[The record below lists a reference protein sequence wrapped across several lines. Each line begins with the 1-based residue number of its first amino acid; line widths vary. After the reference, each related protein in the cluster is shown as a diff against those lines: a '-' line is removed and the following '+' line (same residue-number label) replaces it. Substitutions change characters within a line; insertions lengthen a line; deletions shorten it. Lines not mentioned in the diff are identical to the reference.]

1 MPGPKLGGKFPQILN
16 FEDFLQQLKETLKPV
31 SHPHY
36 ISLEEAEA
44 LAVASPKD
52 QALQRHANLKR
63 ELYKRVS
70 TQIVNLRDQMDQKDK
85 DDYKELR
92 ELQTTIEKA
101 IKKDPELKTKLIPE
115 KLAAHF
121 VKIKTS
127 IESRDSIVKI
137 KAAALKIAEEKDL
150 TQKMKEEKSNSTNKK
165 IPIMTRLKR
174 TFGMSK

>member
-1 MPGPKLGGKFPQILN
+1 MPGPKLGEKFPQILN

-63 ELYKRVS
+63 ELYNRVS
-70 TQIVNLRDQMDQKDK
+70 TQVVVLRDKMDQKDK

-115 KLAAHF
+115 EVAAHF
-121 VKIKTS
+121 VNIKTS
-127 IESRDSIVKI
+127 IESRNSIAKI

-150 TQKMKEEKSNSTNKK
+150 PQKMKEEKSNSPNKSV
-165 IPIMTRLKR
+165 PIMKQLKNKL
-174 TFGMSK
+174 GMSK